1 MRPVLCSSVLLA
13 VGRLATASLCHSGMH
28 NALAAGT
35 QGVLSG
41 QFMMCD
47 IMSINFVCR
56 GMPKV
61 LAAEVVKLQT
71 KPYKGLGG
79 GSEIVA
85 AFLAYKKARP
95 TLLFSHGNAV
105 DLGIMLPFLK

>member
-1 MRPVLCSSVLLA
+1 MRLRLNHRRCLQ
-13 VGRLATASLCHSGMH
+13 GR
-28 NALAAGT
+28 
-35 QGVLSG
+35 
-41 QFMMCD
+41 FIMCD
-47 IMSINFVCR
+47 VMYIDSFCR

>member
-1 MRPVLCSSVLLA
+1 M
-13 VGRLATASLCHSGMH
+13 
-28 NALAAGT
+28 
-35 QGVLSG
+35 
-41 QFMMCD
+41 
-47 IMSINFVCR
+47 
-56 GMPKV
+56 